1 MNLNQYYTKS
11 EFSDLLVSNLS
22 LEAPYRAVDLGFGA
36 GDLLYAAKRR
46 WNTID
51 LIGIDIDPRN
61 VQEANL
67 KKSINA
73 IHHDGFCP
81 HLPDLIT
88 EKYGT
93 IDLLISN
100 PPYYSKEL
108 DIDITKILRSVG
120 FDNFISKNVKTI
132 PAELVFLAQNIRL
145 LNENSE
151 LAIILPAGLISGERW
166 APLRSHLLDN
176 YHIKRII
183 QLPSGSFKKTEA
195 QAFILILTMQSKD
208 KSNVLELS
216 HVYKNDSI
224 FISKDEAIQRSD
236 YEYYST
242 QLSSLI
248 KQKVENIKFSIF
260 RGKTSYAEL
269 KKTEDNYIHTTGLTN
284 TPLEISFDNNTC
296 LSQVVAK
303 PGDILIARVGRRC
316 LGRIARV
323 TSGQAIVSDCIIVIR
338 PENEESA
345 REIWYKLTMP
355 DTKALLYKRS
365 LGVGA
370 KYLTQKIIKEFL
382 NNVRSTD

>member
-51 LIGIDIDPRN
+51 LIGIDIDPQN

-67 KKSINA
+67 KKSIYA

-81 HLPDLIT
+81 HLPDLII
-88 EKYGT
+88 EKYGA

-108 DIDITKILRSVG
+108 DVDIMKILRSVS
-120 FDNFISKNVKTI
+120 FDDLISNNVKKI

-145 LNENSE
+145 LNKNSE

-166 APLRSHLLDN
+166 SPLRKHLFEN
-176 YHIKRII
+176 YHLKRII
-183 QLPSGSFKKTEA
+183 QLPSGSFKRTEA
-195 QAFILILTMQSKD
+195 QAFILILKM
-208 KSNVLELS
+208 KSTDENNILELS
-216 HVYKNDSI
+216 HVYSNQSI
-224 FISKDEAIQRSD
+224 FISKEEAIQRSD
-236 YEYYST
+236 YDYYSSRALT
-242 QLSSLI
+242 PLNKKI
-248 KQKVENIKFSIF
+248 KNIKYSIF
-260 RGKTSYAEL
+260 RGKASYAEL
-269 KKTEDNYIHTTGLTN
+269 KKTKYNYIHTTGLTN
-284 TPLEISFDNNTC
+284 TPSEISFDNHTYE
-296 LSQVVAK
+296 SQVVTQ

-316 LGRIARV
+316 LGRVARV

-345 REIWYKLTMP
+345 REIWFKLTMP
-355 DTKALLYKRS
+355 DTTALLYSRS

>member
-46 WNTID
+46 WNTLD

-100 PPYYSKEL
+100 PPYYSREL
-108 DIDITKILRSVG
+108 DLDIIKILKSVG
-120 FDNFISKNVKTI
+120 FDSFISTNVKTI

-166 APLRSHLLDN
+166 ASLRSHLLEKF
-176 YHIKRII
+176 HIKRII
-183 QLPSGSFKKTEA
+183 QLPSGSFKNTEA
-195 QAFILILTMQSKD
+195 QAFILILKMRSKD
-208 KSNVLELS
+208 KNNLVELS
-216 HVYKNDSI
+216 HVYKNYSI

-236 YEYYST
+236 YEFYSSQT
-242 QLSSLI
+242 SNPI
-248 KQKVENIKFSIF
+248 KQKVENIEFSIF

-269 KKTEDNYIHTTGLTN
+269 KRTEYNFIHTTGLTN
-284 TPLEISFDNNTC
+284 TPSEISFDNKTC
-296 LSQVVAK
+296 LSQVVTK
-303 PGDILIARVGRRC
+303 PRDILIARVGRRC

-323 TSGQAIVSDCIIVIR
+323 TSGQAIVSDCIIVVR
-338 PENEESA
+338 PDNEESA
-345 REIWYKLTMP
+345 SKIWHKLTRP
-355 DTKALLYKRS
+355 DTKDLLYKRS

-382 NNVRSTD
+382 NDVRSTD